1 MRVCLL
7 ASATEGGWKRV
18 VAGSSILFSPAE
30 AVDKEMD
37 GSDKPDAVIW
47 GDGLLRSR
55 CCWAAAADIMAAWA
69 AWCSLFLGEVEKSW
83 DNLLP
88 LEEEGRRVEGFSE
101 MGIAVEVELA
111 NGFRGSL

>member
-1 MRVCLL
+1 
-7 ASATEGGWKRV
+7 
-18 VAGSSILFSPAE
+18 
-30 AVDKEMD
+30 
-37 GSDKPDAVIW
+37 
-47 GDGLLRSR
+47 
-55 CCWAAAADIMAAWA
+55 MAAWA
-69 AWCSLFLGEVEKSW
+69 AWCSLLLGEVEKSW